1 MRIGGIENR
10 ASRVAA
16 ADAPETALES
26 RALVPLAPTAN
37 PRTTPAPYRQAA
49 FLAHLLAVKGG
60 HAQTRER
67 RRATPAEAVAA
78 YRATAALTR

>member
-10 ASRVAA
+10 SSQAVA
-16 ADAPETALES
+16 ADAPEAAPES
-26 RALVPLAPTAN
+26 HALVPLAPPAIL
-37 PRTTPAPYRQAA
+37 RATPARYRQAP

-67 RRATPAEAVAA
+67 RRAAPAEAIAA
-78 YRATAALTR
+78 YRAAAGLTR